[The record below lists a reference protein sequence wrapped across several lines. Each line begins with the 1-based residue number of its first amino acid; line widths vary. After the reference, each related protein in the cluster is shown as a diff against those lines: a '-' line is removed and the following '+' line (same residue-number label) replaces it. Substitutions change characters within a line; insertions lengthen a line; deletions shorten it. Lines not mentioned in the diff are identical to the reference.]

1 MELRIL
7 FISLLPTVA
16 LAGAL
21 AAGSVE
27 EDARPAGPQAAAR
40 VGTTVV
46 VPARPDDASLAVLGA
61 DRR

>member
-21 AAGSVE
+21 AAGSP
-27 EDARPAGPQAAAR
+27 EDEPRPGDPTVATR

-46 VPARPDDASLAVLGA
+46 VPARLVDASLAALELGEP
-61 DRR
+61 